1 MHAAEAQNVETQNGR
16 NQPYCYA
23 MPDVR
28 HHASL
33 KHQVCCWRRPLLR
46 RLVTVVLFGRLVSHC
61 VCSGQ
66 WLAVLV
72 LIHTTYFHLQLHFR
86 R

>member
-1 MHAAEAQNVETQNGR
+1 
-16 NQPYCYA
+16 
-23 MPDVR
+23 
-28 HHASL
+28 
-33 KHQVCCWRRPLLR
+33 
-46 RLVTVVLFGRLVSHC
+46 VVLFGRLVSHC